1 MRSRLIVAALAL
13 AAGAGFP
20 GVAHAQT
27 CAVTVP
33 HLTGE
38 WVTLPYQMPINPISA
53 TLLRSGQVLI
63 VAGSENDARNN
74 SEGSE
79 SYRAALWDPTGP
91 TQSSIVVEELTY
103 DVFCSGTAALP
114 DGRALVVGG
123 TSDYSFTGESRA
135 SFFDPVTNQWVQSQ
149 NMVDGRWYATATTL
163 ADGRVMAFSGLRQ
176 TGGTSNTVEIYDL
189 QNAGPGWLSP
199 VAAPFTPPLYPR
211 LSVLPNGRVFYS
223 GQGSGG
229 TNSTAWIFDPVPR
242 TWTASTAITRNRS
255 YGTSVILPLL
265 PPAYTPR
272 VMNFGGGNPAT
283 STTEIIDLSVAS
295 PVWTPGPNMSTGR
308 IQLDAVILPNGKVLA
323 HGGSVNNEA
332 PDGPGK
338 AADLYDPTSNTFSSA
353 GVASYSRLYHSAS
366 LLLPDARVMSIG
378 SNPANR
384 GTYLAA
390 IEIYTPAYL
399 FDSSDRLITTGR
411 PNITGI
417 NPASGTI
424 GYGAQFSVTYTA
436 SSPISSAALVKPG
449 SVTHA
454 FDMEQRLIGLC
465 GPSPQ
470 PPCSGSGTLNLTS
483 PPGGGVAPPGY
494 YMLFLIDSAGVPS
507 KAQFIKLTT
516 YGTSPPLGAIA
527 SPATDVTIPAGSSV
541 SFGTATAA
549 AKYSWVFPGGSP
561 ATSTAQ
567 TPGNVTFNT
576 PGRYTTSLTVVDAV
590 GNSDPSPPTR
600 IVTVTPATPDFHIS
614 VSPSGRLVNPG
625 QSTTFTV
632 SVTPVSGFTGPVS
645 LTVASE
651 APFPSGVTSG
661 GFSPSTITG
670 SGSST
675 LTMNTT
681 ASAVPYALSLTVTG
695 TSGTLT
701 HTGSTTLMVTL
712 APPTSLSAAP
722 GSGQVSLS
730 WVASVGASGY
740 QVKRSTVS
748 GGPYATVGCSAG
760 TSFVD
765 TGLTNGTT
773 YHYVVSATYTG
784 GPVAGGASANSS
796 QASATPQAATPQ
808 PPTGLTAT
816 PGNTQVSLSWT
827 ASSGA
832 TSYNVKRSTVSGGPY
847 TTVGSPSATSFTNT
861 GLTNGTTYFYVV
873 TAVNASGE
881 SGNSSQVSATP
892 QAVVPAPPTG
902 LTASPNKPGR
912 LSLRW
917 TQSVT
922 PGVTQNG
929 IYRRTNPGSYPASP
943 TATIPSNTAYQDNGL
958 TRGAPYCYVVTA
970 ISGAG
975 SSAQSNES
983 CGTPK

>member
-1 MRSRLIVAALAL
+1 MRCAASVGLAPQEGESGSFGTRVPPGATGCTLRALSTTVRPPRKEETMRSRLIVAALAL

-847 TTVGSPSATSFTNT
+847 TTVGSP
-861 GLTNGTTYFYVV
+861 
-873 TAVNASGE
+873 
-881 SGNSSQVSATP
+881 
-892 QAVVPAPPTG
+892 
-902 LTASPNKPGR
+902 
-912 LSLRW
+912 
-917 TQSVT
+917 
-922 PGVTQNG
+922 
-929 IYRRTNPGSYPASP
+929 
-943 TATIPSNTAYQDNGL
+943 
-958 TRGAPYCYVVTA
+958 
-970 ISGAG
+970 
-975 SSAQSNES
+975 
-983 CGTPK
+983 